1 MTINGIRGYIACA
14 AAKSVVGI
22 GTPDICKDA
31 WPRLRFFYA
40 LSTVTFAIYG
50 GACGGVVRLAG
61 SLQPVVP
68 TLYVSPP
75 DDWNLTVVINQ
86 TVKVM
91 IMTALAIQPISF
103 SFHETHDVRIHII
116 GGEPWFCLKDV
127 CDILSV
133 SVASPSR
140 FQMDMEGVTKIVIP
154 TDGGRQQ
161 LTFVNEP
168 NLYRVIFRSNKQE
181 AKQFQDWVFNDV
193 LPTIRKTGRYQKQ
206 PPSEPLNSNDMSNL
220 KRLVWMMTGNMRYEN
235 AWNAGVWYA
244 LRSATGR
251 PSPQPFSVEDLPALG
266 EECRRIMKIT
276 AAVHSA
282 VTDFEKEVIRKVV
295 RRRGEI
301 EPVLN
306 EMRIKML
313 ELHEQESQGIL
324 MLDKLSE
331 HSVNSLINRN

>member
-1 MTINGIRGYIACA
+1 
-14 AAKSVVGI
+14 
-22 GTPDICKDA
+22 
-31 WPRLRFFYA
+31 
-40 LSTVTFAIYG
+40 
-50 GACGGVVRLAG
+50 
-61 SLQPVVP
+61 
-68 TLYVSPP
+68 
-75 DDWNLTVVINQ
+75 
-86 TVKVM
+86 
-91 IMTALAIQPISF
+91 MTALAIQPITF
-103 SFHETHDVRIHII
+103 SFHEAHDVRIQMID
-116 GGEPWFCLKDV
+116 GEPWFCLKDV
-127 CDILSV
+127 CEVLTIANSRR
-133 SVASPSR
+133 VASEVL
-140 FQMDMEGVTKIVIP
+140 DHDGVRKTYII
-154 TDGGRQQ
+154 DSMGREQEAA
-161 LTFVNEP
+161 FVNEP
-168 NLYRVIFRSNKQE
+168 NLYRVIFRSNKPE

-193 LPTIRKTGRYQKQ
+193 LPAIRKTGRYQKQ

>member
-1 MTINGIRGYIACA
+1 
-14 AAKSVVGI
+14 
-22 GTPDICKDA
+22 
-31 WPRLRFFYA
+31 
-40 LSTVTFAIYG
+40 
-50 GACGGVVRLAG
+50 
-61 SLQPVVP
+61 
-68 TLYVSPP
+68 
-75 DDWNLTVVINQ
+75 
-86 TVKVM
+86 
-91 IMTALAIQPISF
+91 MTALAIQPITF
-103 SFHETHDVRIHII
+103 SFHEAHDVRIQMID
-116 GGEPWFCLKDV
+116 GEPWFCLKDV
-127 CDILSV
+127 CEVLDIKNVSQLS
-133 SVASPSR
+133 AQLDEKGICKTYTP
-140 FQMDMEGVTKIVIP
+140 TK
-154 TDGGRQQ
+154 GGKQQ
-161 LTFVNEP
+161 LVYVSEP
-168 NLYRVIFRSNKQE
+168 NLYRVIFRSNKPE

-193 LPTIRKTGRYQKQ
+193 LPAIRKTGRYQKQ

-251 PSPQPFSVEDLPALG
+251 PSPQPFTVEDLPALG

-282 VTDFEKEVIRKVV
+282 VTDFEKEAIRKVV

-313 ELHEQESQGIL
+313 ELHEQERQGIL

-331 HSVNSLINRN
+331 HGVKSLINRN